1 MNIKV
6 VLFLTLLFTL
16 KAARFLGGEAECCDP
31 NDQLSCPIGT
41 KCVKID
47 DEYKCKTTILFSST
61 KTTQEGSNK
70 PDNEGTPQNT
80 QEEEIPT
87 MKSNKLYKISSEED
101 D

>member
-1 MNIKV
+1 MNTKV

-41 KCVKID
+41 KCMKID
-47 DEYKCKTTILFSST
+47 GEYKCKTTILFSST

-87 MKSNKLYKISSEED
+87 MKSNKL
-101 D
+101 